1 MSSRNG
7 FNESPNHFMVLDAIS
22 RGMKKISSISKVTK
36 LSKDEVELIVNDLNS
51 QRLINIDVKQVS
63 LVIRK
68 SKFLCLIRE

>member
-22 RGMKKISSISKVTK
+22 MGIKKISSISKVTK

-51 QRLINIDVKQVS
+51 QRLINIDVKKVS